1 MKNKKIYI
9 VIGLIFL
16 VVLTFTGIYAINSNK
31 PVDNNNDNNVTQNA
45 FIGYIEKIT
54 GDTGNVKVIEGN
66 ILSSGDSVN
75 VNLQGYTF
83 EVGTKVKVIYDGNV
97 METYPLKIKTL
108 DIEKVEYPKISKLYM
123 TLIDDLI
130 GLDQALNSDMEYI
143 AINIESFDILNEQ
156 QQDIIHYLYKYHDNI
171 KVASYQ
177 DLKEQGLVISTSD
190 VIPHIDGIL
199 IDVGNIEK
207 KNDNHYIVNMQK
219 YRSALGA
226 IFPEY
231 EAKYKDGIWS
241 FEIKSMAIS

>member
-16 VVLTFTGIYAINSNK
+16 VVLTFIGIYITNSNK
-31 PVDNNNDNNVTQNA
+31 PVDNNNNNNVIQNT

-54 GDTGNVKVIEGN
+54 GDTANIKVIEGN
-66 ILSSGDSVN
+66 ILTSGDSVN

-83 EVGTKVKVIYDGNV
+83 EIGTKVKVTYDGNV

-108 DIEKVEYPKISKLYM
+108 DIEKVEYSKISKLYM
-123 TLIDDLI
+123 TLIDDLM
-130 GLDQALNSDMEYI
+130 GTDQALNTDMEYI
-143 AINIESFDILNEQ
+143 AINIESFDISKEQ

-171 KVASYQ
+171 KVGSYE
-177 DLKEQGLVISTSD
+177 DLKEQGLVISSAD

-231 EAKYKDGIWS
+231 EAQYKDGIWS